1 MSTMPRTAGTNCAS
15 IPSMPWR
22 SVTSAIPQP
31 WQPPP
36 IRSMTT
42 ASCTS
47 MSSTRPPWRATIGFT
62 CSSNT
67 LATCSYSASSLT
79 ADPPPEAGFAA
90 EVTAGTPAVSVDRMA
105 LPTARPTACHGAG
118 ACFTTVTM
126 FPDTMSSLTA
136 RPGIAKIASASGDP
150 FASSASV
157 NRRTPPA
164 HTGTLTTNLQRWS
177 SIGSAVMRISAASIP
192 HLSRGGHHV
201 LECRQRLVPAT
212 GLEPAVGV
220 DPDLRA
226 IQHARHALQ
235 RAGDFRHGR
244 HAWRVNVVDAG
255 ADLVG
260 VLVVLEPLEQ
270 LRAGAGALD
279 RDHIRVHALDDPQ
292 DVIELAVA
300 HMRVNLGPVAHTRR
314 RQPERVHRPLLV
326 GGPIGPAQGQAFA
339 QRRFVYLDHADARR
353 FEIDDLVADRQ
364 RDLLGG
370 FRARLVVA
378 HKGPLQDRHRAGE
391 HAFHRALRE
400 RLRVPAP
407 AHGHRARA
415 RDVAKD
421 DRRLHI
427 AGTVRLHPAMLGEGE
442 SGELL
447 AEVLDHVVALEL
459 AVHEHVEPDLFL
471 QLDRLGDL
479 RLDEAIVVLGGEL
492 IVIELA
498 PRGSHFRRLGKRADR
513 SRRIGRQI

>member
-1 MSTMPRTAGTNCAS
+1 MSTMPRTAGTSCAS
-15 IPSMPWR
+15 IPSIPCR

-31 WQPPP
+31 WHPPP
-36 IRSMTT
+36 MRSITT

-62 CSSNT
+62 CSSKT
-67 LATCSYSASSLT
+67 FATCSYSASSLT
-79 ADPPPEAGFAA
+79 APVGFGLAA
-90 EVTAGTPAVSVDRMA
+90 TGGTSLAKA
-105 LPTARPTACHGAG
+105 ARIAAPIGFPTACHGG
-118 ACFTTVTM
+118 VGDCLTTVM
-126 FPDTMSSLTA
+126 MLPDTMSSLTA

-150 FASSASV
+150 FASSAPV

-164 HTGTLTTNLQRWS
+164 HTGTLTTNLQRWL
-177 SIGSAVMRISAASIP
+177 SIGSAVMRISAAAIP
-192 HLSRGGHHV
+192 HLSRSGDHV
-201 LECRQRLVPAT
+201 LECRQRLVPAA

-255 ADLVG
+255 TDLVG
-260 VLVVLEPLEQ
+260 ILVVLEPLEQ

-279 RDHIRVHALDDPQ
+279 LDHIRVHALDDPQ

-300 HMRVNLGPVAHTRR
+300 HVRVNLGPVPHSRR

-326 GGPIGPAQGQAFA
+326 GRPIGPAQGQAFA
-339 QRRFVYLDHADARR
+339 QRRFVDLDHADARR

-513 SRRIGRQI
+513 SR